1 MERVAVFCGSSK
13 GNDPEFR
20 AAAVALGNELAGRGI
35 ELVFGGGKVGLMGIV
50 ADAVLEAGGRAT
62 GVIPGGLMAREVGH
76 MGLTDLHVVSTM
88 HERKALMAKLSDGFI
103 AMPGGIGTFEELFEI
118 WTWAQLG
125 MHRNPIGVLNVGG
138 YYDQLI
144 AFIDHAV
151 KTEFLKADARRM
163 LIVDSVPERLLDRLE
178 TYEPPSVMHW
188 IDEESS

>member
-1 MERVAVFCGSSK
+1 MERIAVFCGSSK

-20 AAAVALGNELAGRGI
+20 AAAVALGNELVRREI
-35 ELVFGGGKVGLMGIV
+35 ELVFGGGKVGLMGIL
-50 ADAVLEAGGRAT
+50 ADTVLAAGGRAT

-88 HERKALMAKLSDGFI
+88 HERKAMMARLSDGFI

-125 MHRNPIGVLNVGG
+125 MHRKPIGILNVGG

-144 AFIDHAV
+144 GFVDHAV
-151 KTEFLKADARRM
+151 RSEFLKGDTRRM
-163 LIVDSVPERLLDRLE
+163 LIVDSVPGRLLDRFG